1 MKTKYEPMPRFFLT
15 ALILACCYT
24 ISWGQEKCD
33 ITNHFG
39 NFMTVE
45 KKTFNDRDFLRKK
58 VVETEN
64 SSCYSA
70 LIDNHIQFVDY
81 LLTHFSSKD
90 NYQQLLNVEDSLELR
105 RQFLTGLKN
114 DSLFTHVMT
123 EFVEKAA
130 AEQLAKDTV
139 SMDDLLSVAVKFFS
153 ITKINEKGH
162 YSVKVCTGRNEIE
175 STEKVRKPFV
185 EAFAFTSI
193 MEHYRGEY
201 DLYGE
206 FVQVVKKIYKVHLGI
221 DEDER
226 LLRAQ
231 GAMFLLMREN
241 EPLREMLISEY
252 EENKMDLPFVLKRD
266 E

>member
-1 MKTKYEPMPRFFLT
+1 MRRFFLT
-15 ALILACCYT
+15 ALMLVFYHT

-39 NFMTVE
+39 DFVTIE
-45 KKTFNDRDFLRKK
+45 KNTFNDRQFLNKK

-64 SSCYSA
+64 PSCYSD
-70 LIDNHIQFVDY
+70 LINNHVPFVDY
-81 LLTHFSSKD
+81 LLTHFTSKD
-90 NYQQLLNVEDSLELR
+90 NYQQLLKAEDSLQLR
-105 RQFLTGLKN
+105 RLFLADLKN
-114 DSLFTHVMT
+114 DSLFTQVMSELVGKT
-123 EFVEKAA
+123 VD
-130 AEQLAKDTV
+130 EQRAKDTV
-139 SMDDLLSVAVKFFS
+139 AMDDLLSVAVKFFN
-153 ITKINEKGH
+153 IRKISEKGH

-221 DEDER
+221 NEDER

-241 EPLREMLISEY
+241 EALREMLISEY
-252 EENKMDLPFVLKRD
+252 EANKNDLPFILVRNS
-266 E
+266 